1 MSHAPGTAGLHPACR
16 SSTHRS
22 FISMIT
28 ASEPPG
34 LTTDE
39 ADALFS
45 RCGPNEFAAVGHSP
59 VLGHLRASLA
69 HPLALILLAAAG
81 VSAVVGEEASAGLI
95 AIVVL
100 IGGAINFVQTYRS
113 QVAIERLRAGVA
125 PTATVRRDGRW
136 LELPRALVVPGDTI
150 RVAAGDLVPA
160 DARLLDA
167 HDLHVQQAALTG
179 ESIPAEKTAT
189 LQPAAGPHEVMR
201 PERPDAVFLGT
212 SVVSGTAIA
221 RVVATGR
228 RTAFGEVAARLAE
241 RAPETEF
248 DRGLRRFGLF
258 ITQAVVLLVFA
269 VLLAGVAFRRDSLQT
284 LLFAVALAVGLTPEF
299 LPMIVAVT
307 LARGAVRMSR
317 SHVIVKHLA
326 AIQNLGSIDVLCS
339 DKTGTLT
346 RGEVELAAV
355 TDPFGGPSDQ
365 AHLLAYLNSTFEKG
379 IKSPLD
385 AAILRHAAPDVCPYR
400 KIDEVPFDF
409 ERRRLSVVVAG
420 PEGQW
425 LITKGAPESV
435 LPCCTAVESAAGRA
449 ALDDAV
455 RGRFTDYYRGR
466 SAEGLRLLAV
476 AYRPVPAG
484 GTWHAKDEYDLI
496 LVGLLAFLD
505 PPRSD
510 AADALRALRRDGV
523 RVLLLTGDNE
533 LITKHVCGS
542 IGLAGNNVVLGAEL
556 DRLGDGA
563 LGALAETAPAFARL
577 TPAHKTRILHALKA
591 RGHVVGFLG
600 DGINDAPSLHAADV
614 GISVSGAVDVAKDAA
629 EIILLEPGL
638 TVLHN
643 GIREGRRAFGNVM
656 KYLLMGTS
664 SNFGN
669 MLSMAAATV
678 FLPFLPMLPVQV
690 LLNSLLYDLAQL
702 TIPTDEVDVSF
713 LHKPRRWDISLIR
726 RFMIRIGPVSS
737 LFDLLTFAVLLWAFH
752 AGEREFHT
760 GWFVES
766 LATQTLVLFVIRTG
780 HRPWHSRP
788 SRALAA
794 TVVAVVLSG
803 VWLPY
808 SPLAG
813 ALGFVPLPAGYLVFV
828 VAATLAYLALVEMVK
843 QVVLRRAWR

>member
-1 MSHAPGTAGLHPACR
+1 MNRTSAT
-16 SSTHRS
+16 
-22 FISMIT
+22 
-28 ASEPPG
+28 EPTG
-34 LTTDE
+34 LTIDE
-39 ADALFS
+39 AEALL
-45 RCGPNEFAAVGHSP
+45 RQWGPNEFAAAGRTSA
-59 VLGHLRASLA
+59 LSHLRTSFA
-69 HPLALILLAAAG
+69 HPLALILLAAAA
-81 VSAVVGEEASAGLI
+81 VSAAVGDAASAGLI
-95 AIVVL
+95 AVVVL

-113 QVAIERLRAGVA
+113 QVAMERMRAGVA

-136 LELPRALVVPGDTI
+136 IELPRARVVPGDVI
-150 RVAAGDLVPA
+150 RLSAGDLVPA
-160 DARLLDA
+160 DASLLDA

-179 ESIPAEKTAT
+179 ESVPVEKS
-189 LQPAAGPHEVMR
+189 AGGNVAVQRGEGLR
-201 PERPDAVFLGT
+201 PDRPDAVFLGT
-212 SVVSGTAIA
+212 SVVSGTAVA
-221 RVVATGR
+221 RVLATGL

-258 ITQAVVLLVFA
+258 ISEAVVLLVFA
-269 VLLAGVAFRRDSLQT
+269 VLLAGVTFHRDPLQT

-317 SHVIVKHLA
+317 SHVVVKHLA
-326 AIQNLGSIDVLCS
+326 AIENLGSIDVLCS

-346 RGEVELAAV
+346 RGEMELAAV
-355 TDPFGGPSDQ
+355 TDPHGGPSEK
-365 AHLLAYLNSTFEKG
+365 AFLLAYLNSTFETG

-385 AAILRHAAPDVCPYR
+385 AAILRHATPDVR
-400 KIDEVPFDF
+400 AFAKVDEVPFDF

-420 PEGQW
+420 PDGHW
-425 LITKGAPESV
+425 LITKGAPEHVVACSTSV
-435 LPCCTAVESAAGRA
+435 ETPSGPAPLDHASREDFTAYFR
-449 ALDDAV
+449 D
-455 RGRFTDYYRGR
+455 R

-476 AYRPVPAG
+476 AYRPVPAC
-484 GTWHAKDEYDLI
+484 GTWHAADEHDLI

-505 PPRSD
+505 PPRPD
-510 AADALRALRRDGV
+510 AADAVRALHRDGV
-523 RVLLLTGDNE
+523 RVVVLTGDNE
-533 LITKHVCGS
+533 LITKYVCSS
-542 IGLAGNNVVLGAEL
+542 IGLGGGDVVLGAEL

-563 LGALAETAPAFARL
+563 LGALAERAPAFARL
-577 TPAHKTRILHALKA
+577 TPAHKTRILHALKS

-600 DGINDAPSLHAADV
+600 DGINDAPSLHASDV

-638 TVLHN
+638 GVLHN

-669 MLSMAAATV
+669 MLSMAAATL

-713 LHKPRRWDISLIR
+713 LHKPRRWDIDLIR
-726 RFMIRIGPVSS
+726 RFMVRIGPVSS
-737 LFDLLTFAVLLWAFH
+737 LFDLLTFAALLWVFH
-752 AGEREFHT
+752 AGEPEFHT

-766 LATQTLVLFVIRTG
+766 LATQTLVLFVIRTA

-788 SRALAA
+788 SRALIV
-794 TVVAVVLSG
+794 TVLAVVLIG

-808 SPLAG
+808 SPFAG
-813 ALGFVPLPAGYLVFV
+813 AMGFVRLPV
-828 VAATLAYLALVEMVK
+828 AYLAFVAAATAAYLSLVEVAK
-843 QVVLRRAWR
+843 PFVLRRAWR

>member
-1 MSHAPGTAGLHPACR
+1 MSRTSATER
-16 SSTHRS
+16 
-22 FISMIT
+22 
-28 ASEPPG
+28 PG

-39 ADALFS
+39 ADALL
-45 RCGPNEFAAVGHSP
+45 RQWGPNEFAAAGRTS
-59 VLGHLRASLA
+59 VLSHLRTSFA
-69 HPLALILLAAAG
+69 HPLALILLAAAV
-81 VSAVVGEEASAGLI
+81 VSAVVGDAASAGLI
-95 AIVVL
+95 AVVVVV
-100 IGGAINFVQTYRS
+100 GGAINFVQTYRS
-113 QVAIERLRAGVA
+113 QVAMERLRAGVA

-136 LELPRALVVPGDTI
+136 IELSRIRVVPGDVI
-150 RVAAGDLVPA
+150 RLSAGDLVPA
-160 DARLLDA
+160 DAILLDA

-179 ESIPAEKTAT
+179 ESVPAEKS
-189 LQPAAGPHEVMR
+189 AGGNVAVEPGGGLR
-201 PERPDAVFLGT
+201 PDRPDAVFLGT
-212 SVVSGTAIA
+212 SVVSGTAVA
-221 RVVATGR
+221 RVLATGR

-258 ITQAVVLLVFA
+258 ITEAVVLLVFA
-269 VLLAGVAFRRDSLQT
+269 VLLAGVAFHRDPLQT

-326 AIQNLGSIDVLCS
+326 AIENLGSIDVLCS

-346 RGEVELAAV
+346 RGEMELVAV
-355 TDPFGGPSDQ
+355 TGPHGEPSEK
-365 AHLLAYLNSTFEKG
+365 AFLLAYLNSTFETG

-385 AAILRHAAPDVCPYR
+385 AAILRYATPDVGAFA

-409 ERRRLSVVVAG
+409 ERRRLSVVVTG
-420 PEGQW
+420 PEGHW
-425 LITKGAPESV
+425 LITKGAPEHVVACSTSV
-435 LPCCTAVESAAGRA
+435 ETPSGPAP
-449 ALDDAV
+449 LDDAA
-455 RGRFTDYYRGR
+455 REEFTAYFRDR

-484 GTWHAKDEYDLI
+484 ETWHAADEHDLI

-505 PPRSD
+505 PPRPD
-510 AADALRALRRDGV
+510 AADAVRALHRDGV
-523 RVLLLTGDNE
+523 RVLVLTGDNE
-533 LITKHVCGS
+533 LITKHVCGA
-542 IGLAGNNVVLGAEL
+542 IGLGGGDVVLGSDL

-614 GISVSGAVDVAKDAA
+614 GVSVSGAVDVAKDAA

-638 TVLHN
+638 GVLHN

-669 MLSMAAATV
+669 MLSMAAATL

-713 LHKPRRWDISLIR
+713 LHKPRRWDIGLIR

-737 LFDLLTFAVLLWAFH
+737 LFDLLTFAALLWVFQ
-752 AGEREFHT
+752 AGEPEFHT

-766 LATQTLVLFVIRTG
+766 LATQTLVLFVIRTA

-788 SRALAA
+788 SRALIA
-794 TVVAVVLSG
+794 TVLAVVLIG

-808 SPLAG
+808 SSFAR
-813 ALGFVPLPAGYLVFV
+813 AMGFVPLPVAYLIFV
-828 VAATLAYLALVEMVK
+828 VAATAAYLSLVEVAK
-843 QVVLRRAWR
+843 PLVLRRAWR

>member
-1 MSHAPGTAGLHPACR
+1 MSPASVTAIDA
-16 SSTHRS
+16 
-22 FISMIT
+22 
-28 ASEPPG
+28 PG
-34 LTTDE
+34 LTSAE
-39 ADALFS
+39 AEERLRQS
-45 RCGPNEFAAVGHSP
+45 GPNEFTAAGRSSI
-59 VLGHLRASLA
+59 LGQLRASFA
-69 HPLALILLAAAG
+69 HPLALILLAAAA
-81 VSAVVGEEASAGLI
+81 VSAAVGDAASASLI
-95 AIVVL
+95 AVVVV

-113 QVAIERLRAGVA
+113 QVAVERLRAGVA

-136 LELPRALVVPGDTI
+136 VELPRAQVVLGDII
-150 RVAAGDLVPA
+150 RLSAGDLVPA
-160 DARLLDA
+160 DSVLLEA

-179 ESIPAEKTAT
+179 ESIPVEKSAGGNS
-189 LQPAAGPHEVMR
+189 AARAGDEL
-201 PERPDAVFLGT
+201 RPDEPDALFLGT

-221 RVVATGR
+221 RVAATGR
-228 RTAFGEVAARLAE
+228 QTAFGEIAARLAE

-258 ITQAVVLLVFA
+258 ITQAVVVLVFA
-269 VLLAGVAFRRDSLQT
+269 VMLAGIAVHRDALQT

-317 SHVIVKHLA
+317 QKVIVKHLA
-326 AIQNLGSIDVLCS
+326 AIQNLGSMDVLCS

-346 RGEVELAAV
+346 RGEMELAAA
-355 TDPFGGPSDQ
+355 TDPFGAPSEK
-365 AHLLAYLNSTFEKG
+365 AFLLAYLNSAFETG

-385 AAILRHAAPDVCPYR
+385 AAILRHATPDAGAFKKV
-400 KIDEVPFDF
+400 DEVPFDF
-409 ERRRLSVVVAG
+409 ERRRLSVVV
-420 PEGQW
+420 EGQEGLW

-435 LPCCTAVESAAGRA
+435 LACCTAVETEASRDS
-449 ALDDAV
+449 LDDAA
-455 RGRFTDYYRGR
+455 RERFTDCYRDR

-476 AYRPVPAG
+476 AYRPVPSG
-484 GTWHAKDEYDLI
+484 GIWHANDERDLI

-505 PPRSD
+505 PPRAD
-510 AADALRALRRDGV
+510 AAVALRALRHDGV
-523 RVLLLTGDNE
+523 RVLVLTGDNE
-533 LITKHVCGS
+533 LITKHVCAS
-542 IGLAGNNVVLGAEL
+542 IGLVGKNVVSGSEL

-563 LGALAETAPAFARL
+563 LGALAETVPAFARL

-638 TVLHN
+638 AVVHN

-669 MLSMAAATV
+669 MLSMAAATL

-702 TIPTDEVDVSF
+702 TIPTDAVDASF
-713 LHKPRRWDISLIR
+713 LHKPRRWDIGLIR
-726 RFMIRIGPVSS
+726 RFMVRIGPVSS
-737 LFDLLTFAVLLWAFH
+737 LFDLLTFAVLLWVFH
-752 AGEREFHT
+752 AGETEFHT

-788 SRALAA
+788 SRALVA
-794 TVVAVVLSG
+794 TVVTVVLVG

-808 SPLAG
+808 SPFAG
-813 ALGFVPLPAGYLVFV
+813 ALGFVPLPAAYLAFV
-828 VAATLAYLALVEMVK
+828 VAATVAYLALVEGVK
-843 QVVLRRAWR
+843 QIVLRRAWR